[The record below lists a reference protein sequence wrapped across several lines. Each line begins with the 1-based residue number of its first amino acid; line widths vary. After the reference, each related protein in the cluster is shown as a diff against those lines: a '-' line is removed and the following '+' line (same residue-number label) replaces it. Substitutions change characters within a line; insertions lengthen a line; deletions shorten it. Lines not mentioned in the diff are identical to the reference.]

1 MNITYDNVEVSTPF
15 FHENNTAAMNT
26 THDNPSMEPTQLQE
40 GGVWG
45 NEVSPPFFHE
55 NNTAAMNIVYKAPV
69 ETEAN
74 VVTADGPEENTI
86 VHVLQTS
93 ISQIIRMKEYY
104 EVCACGYQCFA
115 AYGSIMCKAILNKT
129 EKEYEKLLKRKEII
143 TQHIRPMDPWET
155 EDTNPVPWRWA
166 NRTAALLE
174 GGVWGERKSQIFYQG
189 RAAEG
194 GSVSPQE
201 RGACLLYRPVTYM
214 HAFDKHNFDHRTVDR
229 YTFDPR
235 MFNQHVIDQHMSR
248 QTPSC
253 FLRENDVIDNGTVM
267 CLRAV
272 GNECIYGNET
282 MKAMLKAMLKF
293 EGLYQPKI
301 ASETSWAIVFVCVVM
316 IVVGA
321 LTNKP
326 K

>member
-1 MNITYDNVEVSTPF
+1 MNITTNNVEVSTPF
-15 FHENNTAAMNT
+15 FHENNTVAMNAT
-26 THDNPSMEPTQLQE
+26 RDNSSMEPTHLQE

-45 NEVSPPFFHE
+45 RAAEGGSVSPSFFHE
-55 NNTAAMNIVYKAPV
+55 NNTAVMNIIYESPATTAVQS
-69 ETEAN
+69 EAGL
-74 VVTADGPEENTI
+74 VQSDPSENTFAY
-86 VHVLQTS
+86 VLQTS

-129 EKEYEKLLKRKEII
+129 AEEYEKLLKSEKIV

-155 EDTNPVPWRWA
+155 ENTDPVPWRWA

-174 GGVWGERKSQIFYQG
+174 GGVWG

-214 HAFDKHNFDHRTVDR
+214 HAFDKHNFDHRTIDR

-253 FLRENDVIDNGTVM
+253 FLRENDVVDNGTVM

-301 ASETSWAIVFVCVVM
+301 ASETSWAIVFAFLVM

-321 LTNKP
+321 FNHKP